1 MKYLSLALTTI
12 FFCSFCLAQ
21 NKDEQSIR
29 RLMEKQTRAWNA
41 GSVDEFMKGYWN
53 SDSLM
58 FIGKSGI
65 IYGYLG
71 ALERYR
77 KTYGDTVKMG
87 QLRYDLLRLE
97 PISSAAFF
105 VVGKWYLKRT
115 IGDLGG
121 IFTLVFRKIGGK
133 WFIVADHTS

>member
-1 MKYLSLALTTI
+1 MKI
-12 FFCSFCLAQ
+12 FVCFLLNLFCLSGRAQ
-21 NKDEQSIR
+21 FNAESEIR
-29 RLMEKQTRAWNA
+29 KLLNDQEIAWNH
-41 GSVDEFMKGYWN
+41 GNIDEFMKGYWK
-53 SDSLM
+53 SDSMM

-65 IYGYLG
+65 TYGYPG

-77 KTYGDTVKMG
+77 KTYSDTVKMG

-97 PISSAAFF
+97 PISSTAFF

>member
-1 MKYLSLALTTI
+1 MRIFICFLLSLV
-12 FFCSFCLAQ
+12 CLSGRAQ
-21 NKDEQSIR
+21 SNAESEIR
-29 RLMEKQTRAWNA
+29 KLLSDQEIAWNH
-41 GSVDEFMKGYWN
+41 GNIDEFMKGYWN